1 MTEITLKNDL
11 KQKSPSVLLA
21 LSEIFAS
28 WIAFLL
34 SQLKNFINILATNHL
49 VRPILSALV

>member
-1 MTEITLKNDL
+1 VTEITLKNDL
-11 KQKSPSVLLA
+11 KQKSPFLSLA
-21 LSEIFAS
+21 LPDNFAS

-34 SQLKNFINILATNHL
+34 SQLKNFINKLATTHL